1 MSTPRL
7 YLLDAYAL
15 IYRAYFA
22 FARNPRVNSKG
33 VDTSAVYGFMLA
45 LLDVI
50 EKHNPSHMAVVFDIG
65 GSQVREELF
74 PAYKANR
81 DETPEGIKVAVPYI
95 QQLLEAMRI
104 PALGV
109 HGFEADDVIG
119 TLAHKA
125 ESAGYEVFMMT
136 PDKDFGQLVTEKVK
150 ILKPGRGGEPAEI
163 LGVEEVCG
171 RWGIARVDQVIDML
185 GLMGDA
191 VDNIPGIPS
200 VGEKTAAK
208 LLAQYD
214 NMEGI
219 LAHADEIKGKLGE
232 KVREFADQGRLS
244 KVLAR
249 ILVDVPI
256 DLNEAD
262 LLRESPDTEALK
274 GLLDELEFRSLQRR
288 LLPNHA
294 GQGSA
299 PSQVQSAPKTREGDQ
314 KAESVSAF
322 ASPQAS
328 QGQMDLFGVA
338 ESTALQATVGSDAAT
353 TPHTY
358 TLMDSLPA
366 VQMLARKLSQQP
378 AICLDVETTSLNSL
392 EAELVGLSFS
402 YEAHTAYYV
411 ALPET
416 REDAQLLLDIL
427 REVLENPAI
436 EKVGHNLKYDV
447 QVLLSYGI
455 RLQGSLVD
463 TMLMHYLIEPDQRHG
478 MDDLAQNMLGYTPL
492 PISALIGPKGKN
504 QKSMRQIDPAVVAE
518 YAGEDADITWRLR
531 EVLAPQLASTGVE
544 SVYRNLEAPLIPVL
558 SDMERAGVKVDSEG
572 LVAFS
577 QELATDLARLEN
589 EIQEIAGRPF
599 NLGSPKQ
606 LGDILFDELK
616 IGQGKA
622 KKTKTGQYA
631 TGEEVLEFYAKAHPI
646 VEKILDWRQVGK
658 LKSTYVDA
666 LPLLVHPE
674 TGRIHTTF
682 NQAVAA
688 TGRLS
693 STNPNLQNIPI
704 RTERGRR
711 VRNLFVARDAD
722 HVLLSADYSQIELR
736 VIASMS
742 QDATMME
749 AFNSGEDIHAATAA
763 KVFGVPLSEVSREQR
778 SHAKTVNFGII
789 YGVSAFGLSNQT
801 TLSRSEAKEV
811 IDSYFATYP
820 GIKKFIDDQVASAR
834 NLGYVETLL
843 GRRRYLRDID
853 SRNQAVRGHSER
865 NAINAPIQG
874 TAADIVKLAM
884 INVHARMKAEG
895 ITSPMILQVHDEL
908 VFDVQR
914 KELDALKTL
923 VVEEMEK
930 AYPLSVPL
938 VADTG
943 VGATW
948 LEAH

>member
-1 MSTPRL
+1 MSAPRL

-15 IYRAYFA
+15 IFRAYFA

-45 LLDVI
+45 LLDVL
-50 EKHNPSHMAVVFDIG
+50 EKEKPTHIAVVFDVG
-65 GSQVREELF
+65 GSQAREELF
-74 PAYKANR
+74 PEYKANR

-95 QQLLEAMRI
+95 HQLLEAMKI

-109 HGFEADDVIG
+109 PGYEADDVIG
-119 TLAHKA
+119 TLAQKA
-125 ESAGYEVFMMT
+125 EKEGFDVFMMT
-136 PDKDFGQLVTEKVK
+136 PDKDFGQLVTEKIK
-150 ILKPGRGGEPAEI
+150 ILKPGRGGDPAEV
-163 LGVEEVCG
+163 LGMEEVCA
-171 RWGIARVDQVIDML
+171 RWGIARVDQVVDML

-208 LLAQYD
+208 LLAEYD
-214 NMEGI
+214 SLEGI
-219 LAHADEIKGKLGE
+219 LKHADEIKGKLGE
-232 KVREFADQGRLS
+232 KVREFAEQGRLS

-249 ILVDVPI
+249 ILTDAPI
-256 DLNEAD
+256 DVDERD
-262 LLRESPDTEALK
+262 LMREEPDTDALK
-274 GLLDELEFRSLQRR
+274 TLLDELEFRSLQRR
-288 LLPNHA
+288 LLPSAAAAATAAA
-294 GQGSA
+294 GQGAGTSA
-299 PSQVQSAPKTREGDQ
+299 SDAGAAGPVAGND
-314 KAESVSAF
+314 
-322 ASPQAS
+322 AS
-328 QGQMDLFGVA
+328 GQMDLFG
-338 ESTALQATVGSDAAT
+338 TALPAQEVLPGSDAT
-353 TPHTY
+353 STDHTY
-358 TLMDSLPA
+358 TLLDNAVA
-366 VQMLARKLSQQP
+366 VQFFARKLSEQ
-378 AICLDVETTSLNSL
+378 AAFCFDTETTSLDTL
-392 EAELVGLSFS
+392 EAELVGIAFS

-411 ALPET
+411 ALPAD
-416 REDAQLLLDIL
+416 REEAMALLEPL
-427 REVLENPAI
+427 RAPLENPVI
-436 EKVGHNLKYDV
+436 EKVGHNLKYDY
-447 QVLLSYGI
+447 QVLLNYGI
-455 RLQGSLVD
+455 RVQGALVD
-463 TMLMHYLIEPDQRHG
+463 TMLMHYLVEPDQRHG
-478 MDDLAQNMLGYTPL
+478 MDDLAQKLLGYTPI
-492 PISALIGPKGKN
+492 PITSLIGPKGKN
-504 QKSMRQIDPAVVAE
+504 QKSMREVDPAAVAE

-531 EVLAPQLASTGVE
+531 ETLQPMVESTGVTTI
-544 SVYRNLEAPLIPVL
+544 YRTMEAPLISVL
-558 SDMERAGVKVDSEG
+558 SHMEMAGVKVDSAG
-572 LVAFS
+572 
-577 QELATDLARLEN
+577 LATFSEELGQDLARLET
-589 EIQEIAGRPF
+589 EVQELAGREF

-631 TGEEVLEFYAKAHPI
+631 TGEEVLEAYAKAHPI

-666 LPLLVHPE
+666 LPQLVHPK

-742 QDATMME
+742 QDSAMLE
-749 AFNSGEDIHAATAA
+749 AFRSGEDIHAATAA

-820 GIKKFIDDQVASAR
+820 GIKKYIDDQVASAR
-834 NLGYVETLL
+834 SKGYVETLL

-884 INVHARMKAEG
+884 IQVHTRMQKEG
-895 ITSPMILQVHDEL
+895 FQSPMILQVHDEL

-914 KELDALKTL
+914 NELDGLKAL

-930 AYPLSVPL
+930 AYPLAVPL
-938 VADTG
+938 VAETG
-943 VGATW
+943 VGTTW

>member
-1 MSTPRL
+1 MSAPRL

-15 IYRAYFA
+15 IFRAYFA

-45 LLDVI
+45 LLDVL
-50 EKHNPSHMAVVFDIG
+50 EKEKPSHIAVVFDIG
-65 GSQVREELF
+65 GSQAREELF
-74 PAYKANR
+74 PEYKANR

-95 QQLLEAMRI
+95 HQLLEAMKI

-109 HGFEADDVIG
+109 PGYEADDVIG
-119 TLAHKA
+119 TLAQKA
-125 ESAGYEVFMMT
+125 EKEGFDVFMMT
-136 PDKDFGQLVTEKVK
+136 PDKDFGQLVTEKIK
-150 ILKPGRGGEPAEI
+150 ILKPGRGGDPAEV
-163 LGVEEVCG
+163 LGIEEVCA
-171 RWGIARVDQVIDML
+171 RWGIQRVDQVVDML

-208 LLAQYD
+208 LLAEYD
-214 NMEGI
+214 SLEGI
-219 LAHADEIKGKLGE
+219 LENAEAIKGKLGE

-249 ILVDVPI
+249 ILTDAPI
-256 DLNEAD
+256 DLDERD
-262 LLRESPDTEALK
+262 LLREDPDTEALK
-274 GLLDELEFRSLQRR
+274 TLLDELEFRSLQRR
-288 LLPNHA
+288 LLPSA
-294 GQGSA
+294 TAAPSA
-299 PSQVQSAPKTREGDQ
+299 PAAAGGSPAASGATPSAGP
-314 KAESVSAF
+314 
-322 ASPQAS
+322 ASMD
-328 QGQMDLFGVA
+328 GQMDLFG
-338 ESTALQATVGSDAAT
+338 TALPAQEVLPGSDAT
-353 TPHTY
+353 STEHTY
-358 TLMDSLPA
+358 TLLDNAVA
-366 VQMLARKLSQQP
+366 VQFFARKLAEQP
-378 AICLDVETTSLNSL
+378 AFCFDTETTSLDTL
-392 EAELVGLSFS
+392 EAELVGIAFS

-411 ALPET
+411 ALPAN
-416 REDAQLLLDIL
+416 REEAMALLEPL
-427 REVLENPAI
+427 RGPLENSAI
-436 EKVGHNLKYDV
+436 EKVGHNLKYDY
-447 QVLLSYGI
+447 QVLLNYGI
-455 RLQGSLVD
+455 RVQGALVD
-463 TMLMHYLIEPDQRHG
+463 TMLMHYLVEPDQRHG
-478 MDDLAQNMLGYTPL
+478 MDDLAQKLLGYS
-492 PISALIGPKGKN
+492 PISITSLIGPKGKN
-504 QKSMRQIDPAVVAE
+504 QKSMRDVEPASVAE

-531 EVLAPQLASTGVE
+531 NTLQPLVESTGVQ
-544 SVYRNLEAPLIPVL
+544 SIYQTMEAPLISVL
-558 SDMERAGVKVDSEG
+558 SDMELAGVKVDSEG
-572 LVAFS
+572 LASFS
-577 QELATDLARLEN
+577 EELGQDLARLES
-589 EIQEIAGRPF
+589 EVQELAGREF

-631 TGEEVLEFYAKAHPI
+631 TGEEVLEAYAKAHPI

-666 LPLLVHPE
+666 LPQLVHPK

-711 VRNLFVARDAD
+711 VRNLFVARDSD
-722 HVLLSADYSQIELR
+722 HVILSADYSQIELR

-742 QDATMME
+742 QDPAMLE
-749 AFNSGEDIHAATAA
+749 AFRSGEDIHAATAA

-820 GIKKFIDDQVASAR
+820 GIKKYIDDQVASAR
-834 NLGYVETLL
+834 SKGYVETLL

-884 INVHARMKAEG
+884 INVHARMQREG
-895 ITSPMILQVHDEL
+895 FQSPMILQVHDEL

-914 KELDALKTL
+914 SELDALKAL

-930 AYPLSVPL
+930 AYPLAVPL

-943 VGATW
+943 VGNTW

>member
-1 MSTPRL
+1 MSAPRL
-7 YLLDAYAL
+7 FLLDAYAL
-15 IYRAYFA
+15 IFRAYFA

-45 LLDVI
+45 LLDVL
-50 EKHNPSHMAVVFDIG
+50 EKEKPSHIAVVFDIG

-74 PAYKANR
+74 PEYKANR

-95 QQLLEAMRI
+95 HQLLEAMRI

-109 HGFEADDVIG
+109 PGYEADDVIG
-119 TLAHKA
+119 TLAQKA
-125 ESAGYEVFMMT
+125 EKEGFDVFMMT
-136 PDKDFGQLVTEKVK
+136 PDKDFGQLVTEKIK
-150 ILKPGRGGEPAEI
+150 ILKPGRGGDPAEV
-163 LGVEEVCG
+163 LGIEEVCA
-171 RWGIARVDQVIDML
+171 RWGIQRVDQVVDML

-208 LLAQYD
+208 LLAEYD
-214 NMEGI
+214 SLEGI
-219 LAHADEIKGKLGE
+219 LENADAIKGKLGE

-249 ILVDVPI
+249 ILTDAPI
-256 DLNEAD
+256 DLDERD
-262 LLRESPDTEALK
+262 LLREDPDTEALK
-274 GLLDELEFRSLQRR
+274 TLLDELEFRSLQRR
-288 LLPNHA
+288 LLPSA
-294 GQGSA
+294 AAAPSA
-299 PSQVQSAPKTREGDQ
+299 PAAAGGSPAASGATASGAPAATD
-314 KAESVSAF
+314 
-322 ASPQAS
+322 
-328 QGQMDLFGVA
+328 GQMDLFG
-338 ESTALQATVGSDAAT
+338 TALPAQEVLPGSDAT
-353 TPHTY
+353 STDHTY
-358 TLMDSLPA
+358 TLLDHAVA
-366 VQMLARKLSQQP
+366 VQFFARKLAEQP
-378 AICLDVETTSLNSL
+378 AFCFDTETTSLDTL
-392 EAELVGLSFS
+392 EAELVGIAFS

-411 ALPET
+411 ALPAN
-416 REDAQLLLDIL
+416 REEAMALLEPL
-427 REVLENPAI
+427 RGPLENPAI
-436 EKVGHNLKYDV
+436 EKVGHNLKYDY
-447 QVLLSYGI
+447 QVLLNYGI
-455 RLQGSLVD
+455 RVQGALVD
-463 TMLMHYLIEPDQRHG
+463 TMLMHYLVEPDQRHG
-478 MDDLAQNMLGYTPL
+478 MDDLAQKLLGYS
-492 PISALIGPKGKN
+492 PISITSLIGPKGKN
-504 QKSMRQIDPAVVAE
+504 QKSMRDVDPAAVAE

-531 EVLAPQLASTGVE
+531 STLQPLVESTGVQ
-544 SVYRNLEAPLIPVL
+544 SIYQTMEAPLISVL
-558 SDMERAGVKVDSEG
+558 SDMELAGVKVDSEG
-572 LVAFS
+572 LAAFS
-577 QELATDLARLEN
+577 EELGQDLARLEA
-589 EIQEIAGRPF
+589 EVHELAGQSF

-606 LGDILFDELK
+606 LGEVLFDGLQ
-616 IGQGKA
+616 IGRGKV

-631 TGEEVLEFYAKAHPI
+631 TGEEVLEGYVKEHPI

-666 LPLLVHPE
+666 LPQLVHPK

-711 VRNLFVARDAD
+711 VRNLFVARDSD

-742 QDATMME
+742 QDPAMLE
-749 AFNSGEDIHAATAA
+749 AFRSGEDIHAATAA

-820 GIKKFIDDQVASAR
+820 GIKKYIDDQVASAR
-834 NLGYVETLL
+834 SKGYVETLL

-884 INVHARMKAEG
+884 INVHARMQREG
-895 ITSPMILQVHDEL
+895 FQSPMILQVHDEL

-914 KELDALKTL
+914 SELDALKAL

-930 AYPLSVPL
+930 AYPLAVPL

-943 VGATW
+943 VGSTW

>member
-171 RWGIARVDQVIDML
+171 RWGIARVDKVIDML

-314 KAESVSAF
+314 KAERVSAF

-338 ESTALQATVGSDAAT
+338 ESTALQATEGSDAAT

-693 STNPNLQNIPI
+693 STNQNLQNIPI

-763 KVFGVPLSEVSREQR
+763 KVFGVPLSDVSREQR

>member
-1 MSTPRL
+1 MSAPRL
-7 YLLDAYAL
+7 FLLDAYAL
-15 IYRAYFA
+15 IFRAYFA

-45 LLDVI
+45 LLDVL
-50 EKHNPSHMAVVFDIG
+50 EKEKPSHIAVVFDIG

-74 PAYKANR
+74 PEYKANR

-95 QQLLEAMRI
+95 HQLLEAMRI

-109 HGFEADDVIG
+109 PGYEADDVIG
-119 TLAHKA
+119 TLAQKA
-125 ESAGYEVFMMT
+125 EKEGFDVFMMT
-136 PDKDFGQLVTEKVK
+136 PDKDFGQLVTEKIK
-150 ILKPGRGGEPAEI
+150 ILKPGRGGDPAEV
-163 LGVEEVCG
+163 LGIEEVCA
-171 RWGIARVDQVIDML
+171 RWGIQRVDQVVDML

-200 VGEKTAAK
+200 VGEKTAAI
-208 LLAQYD
+208 LLAEYD
-214 NMEGI
+214 SLEGI
-219 LAHADEIKGKLGE
+219 LENADAIKGKLGE

-249 ILVDVPI
+249 ILTDAPI
-256 DLNEAD
+256 DLDERD
-262 LLRESPDTEALK
+262 LLREDPDTEALK
-274 GLLDELEFRSLQRR
+274 TLLDELEFRSLQRR
-288 LLPNHA
+288 LLPSA
-294 GQGSA
+294 AAAPSA
-299 PSQVQSAPKTREGDQ
+299 PAAAGGSPAASGATASGAPAATD
-314 KAESVSAF
+314 
-322 ASPQAS
+322 
-328 QGQMDLFGVA
+328 GQMDLFG
-338 ESTALQATVGSDAAT
+338 TALPAQEVLPGSDAT
-353 TPHTY
+353 STDHTY
-358 TLMDSLPA
+358 TLLDHAVA
-366 VQMLARKLSQQP
+366 VQFFARKLAEQP
-378 AICLDVETTSLNSL
+378 AFCFDTETTSLDTL
-392 EAELVGLSFS
+392 EAELVGIAFS

-411 ALPET
+411 ALPAN
-416 REDAQLLLDIL
+416 REEAMALLEPL
-427 REVLENPAI
+427 RGPLENPAI
-436 EKVGHNLKYDV
+436 EKVGHNLKYDY
-447 QVLLSYGI
+447 QVLLNYGI
-455 RLQGSLVD
+455 RVQGALVD
-463 TMLMHYLIEPDQRHG
+463 TMLMHYLVEPDQRHG
-478 MDDLAQNMLGYTPL
+478 MDDLAQKLLGYS
-492 PISALIGPKGKN
+492 PISITSLIGPKGKN
-504 QKSMRQIDPAVVAE
+504 QKSMRDVDPAAVAE

-531 EVLAPQLASTGVE
+531 STLQPLVESTGVQ
-544 SVYRNLEAPLIPVL
+544 SIYQTMEAPLISVL
-558 SDMERAGVKVDSEG
+558 SDMELAGVKVDSEG
-572 LVAFS
+572 LAAFS
-577 QELATDLARLEN
+577 EELGQDLARLEA
-589 EIQEIAGRPF
+589 EVHELAGQSF

-606 LGDILFDELK
+606 LGEVLFDGLQ
-616 IGQGKA
+616 IGRGKV

-631 TGEEVLEFYAKAHPI
+631 TGEEVLEGYVKEHPI

-666 LPLLVHPE
+666 LPQLVHPK

-711 VRNLFVARDAD
+711 VRNLFVARDSD

-742 QDATMME
+742 QDPAMLE
-749 AFNSGEDIHAATAA
+749 AFRSGEDIHAATAA

-820 GIKKFIDDQVASAR
+820 GIKKYIDDQVASAR
-834 NLGYVETLL
+834 SKGYVETLL

-884 INVHARMKAEG
+884 INVHARMQREG
-895 ITSPMILQVHDEL
+895 FQSPMILQVHDEL

-914 KELDALKTL
+914 SELDALKAL

-930 AYPLSVPL
+930 AYPLAVPL

-943 VGATW
+943 VGTTW

>member
-1 MSTPRL
+1 MSAPRL
-7 YLLDAYAL
+7 FLLDAYAL
-15 IYRAYFA
+15 IFRAYFA

-45 LLDVI
+45 LLDVL
-50 EKHNPSHMAVVFDIG
+50 EKEKPSHIAVVFDIG

-74 PAYKANR
+74 PEYKANR

-95 QQLLEAMRI
+95 HQLLEAMRI

-109 HGFEADDVIG
+109 PGYEADDVIG
-119 TLAHKA
+119 TLAQKA
-125 ESAGYEVFMMT
+125 EKEGFDVFMMT
-136 PDKDFGQLVTEKVK
+136 PDKDFGQLVTEKIK
-150 ILKPGRGGEPAEI
+150 ILKPGRGGDPAEV
-163 LGVEEVCG
+163 LGIEEVCA
-171 RWGIARVDQVIDML
+171 RWGIQRVDQVVDML

-208 LLAQYD
+208 LLAEYD
-214 NMEGI
+214 SLEGI
-219 LAHADEIKGKLGE
+219 LENADAIKGKLGE

-249 ILVDVPI
+249 ILTDAPI
-256 DLNEAD
+256 DLDERD
-262 LLRESPDTEALK
+262 LLREDPDTEALK
-274 GLLDELEFRSLQRR
+274 TLLDELEFRSLQRR
-288 LLPNHA
+288 LLPSA
-294 GQGSA
+294 AAAPSA
-299 PSQVQSAPKTREGDQ
+299 PAAAGGSPAASGATASGAPAATD
-314 KAESVSAF
+314 
-322 ASPQAS
+322 
-328 QGQMDLFGVA
+328 GQMDLFG
-338 ESTALQATVGSDAAT
+338 TALPAQEVLPGSDAT
-353 TPHTY
+353 STDHTY
-358 TLMDSLPA
+358 TLLDHAVA
-366 VQMLARKLSQQP
+366 VQFFARKLAEQP
-378 AICLDVETTSLNSL
+378 AFCFDTETTSLDTL
-392 EAELVGLSFS
+392 EAELVGIAFS

-411 ALPET
+411 ALPAN
-416 REDAQLLLDIL
+416 REEAMALLEPL
-427 REVLENPAI
+427 RGPLENPAI
-436 EKVGHNLKYDV
+436 EKVGHNLKYDY
-447 QVLLSYGI
+447 QVLLNYGI
-455 RLQGSLVD
+455 RVQGALVD
-463 TMLMHYLIEPDQRHG
+463 TMLMHYLVEPDQRHG
-478 MDDLAQNMLGYTPL
+478 MDDLAQKLLGYS
-492 PISALIGPKGKN
+492 PISITSLIGPKGKN
-504 QKSMRQIDPAVVAE
+504 QKSMRDVDPAAVAE

-531 EVLAPQLASTGVE
+531 STLQPLVESTGVQ
-544 SVYRNLEAPLIPVL
+544 SIYQTMEAPLISVL
-558 SDMERAGVKVDSEG
+558 SDMELAGVKVDSEG
-572 LVAFS
+572 LAAFS
-577 QELATDLARLEN
+577 EELGQDLARLEA
-589 EIQEIAGRPF
+589 EVHELAGQSF

-606 LGDILFDELK
+606 LGEVLFDGLQ
-616 IGQGKA
+616 IGRGKV

-631 TGEEVLEFYAKAHPI
+631 TGEEVLEGYVKEHPI

-666 LPLLVHPE
+666 LPQLVHPK

-711 VRNLFVARDAD
+711 VRNLFVARDSD

-742 QDATMME
+742 QDPAMLE
-749 AFNSGEDIHAATAA
+749 AFRSGEDIHAATAA

-820 GIKKFIDDQVASAR
+820 GIKKYIDDQVASAR
-834 NLGYVETLL
+834 SKGYVETLL

-884 INVHARMKAEG
+884 INVHARMQREG
-895 ITSPMILQVHDEL
+895 FQSPMILQVHDEL

-914 KELDALKTL
+914 SELDALKAL

-930 AYPLSVPL
+930 AYPLAVPL

-943 VGATW
+943 VGTTW

>member
-1 MSTPRL
+1 MSAPRL
-7 YLLDAYAL
+7 FLLDAYAL
-15 IYRAYFA
+15 IFRAYFA

-45 LLDVI
+45 LLDVL
-50 EKHNPSHMAVVFDIG
+50 EKEKPSHIAVVFDIG

-74 PAYKANR
+74 PEYKANR

-95 QQLLEAMRI
+95 HQLLEAMRI

-109 HGFEADDVIG
+109 PGYEADDVIG
-119 TLAHKA
+119 TLAQKA
-125 ESAGYEVFMMT
+125 EKEGFDVFMMT
-136 PDKDFGQLVTEKVK
+136 PDKDFGQLVTEKIK
-150 ILKPGRGGEPAEI
+150 ILKPGRGGDPAEV
-163 LGVEEVCG
+163 LGIEEVCA
-171 RWGIARVDQVIDML
+171 RWGIQRVDQVVDML

-208 LLAQYD
+208 LLAEYD
-214 NMEGI
+214 SLEGI
-219 LAHADEIKGKLGE
+219 LENADAIKGKLGE

-249 ILVDVPI
+249 ILTDAPI
-256 DLNEAD
+256 DLDERD
-262 LLRESPDTEALK
+262 LLREDPDTEALK
-274 GLLDELEFRSLQRR
+274 TLLDELEFRSLQRR
-288 LLPNHA
+288 LLPSA
-294 GQGSA
+294 AAAPSA
-299 PSQVQSAPKTREGDQ
+299 PAAAGGSPAASGATASGAPAATD
-314 KAESVSAF
+314 
-322 ASPQAS
+322 
-328 QGQMDLFGVA
+328 GQMDLFG
-338 ESTALQATVGSDAAT
+338 TALPAQEVLPGSDAT
-353 TPHTY
+353 STDHTY
-358 TLMDSLPA
+358 TLLDHAVA
-366 VQMLARKLSQQP
+366 VQFFARKLAEQP
-378 AICLDVETTSLNSL
+378 AFCFDTETTSLDTL
-392 EAELVGLSFS
+392 EAELVGIAFS

-411 ALPET
+411 ALPAN
-416 REDAQLLLDIL
+416 REEAMALLEPL
-427 REVLENPAI
+427 RGPLENPAI
-436 EKVGHNLKYDV
+436 EKVGHNLKYDY
-447 QVLLSYGI
+447 QVLLNYGI
-455 RLQGSLVD
+455 RVQGALVD
-463 TMLMHYLIEPDQRHG
+463 TMLMHYLVEPDQRHG
-478 MDDLAQNMLGYTPL
+478 MDDLAQKLLGYS
-492 PISALIGPKGKN
+492 PISITSLIGPKGKN
-504 QKSMRQIDPAVVAE
+504 QKSMRDVDPAAVAE

-531 EVLAPQLASTGVE
+531 STLQPLVESTGVQ
-544 SVYRNLEAPLIPVL
+544 SIYQTMEAPLISVL
-558 SDMERAGVKVDSEG
+558 SDMELAGVKVDSEG
-572 LVAFS
+572 LAAFS
-577 QELATDLARLEN
+577 EELGQDLARLEA
-589 EIQEIAGRPF
+589 EVHELAGQSF

-606 LGDILFDELK
+606 LEEVLFDGLQ
-616 IGQGKA
+616 IGRGKV

-631 TGEEVLEFYAKAHPI
+631 TGEEVLEGYVKEHPI

-666 LPLLVHPE
+666 LPQLVHPK

-711 VRNLFVARDAD
+711 VRNLFVARDSD

-742 QDATMME
+742 QDPAMLE
-749 AFNSGEDIHAATAA
+749 AFRSGEDIHAATAA

-820 GIKKFIDDQVASAR
+820 GIKKYIDDQVASAR
-834 NLGYVETLL
+834 SKGYVETLL

-884 INVHARMKAEG
+884 INVHARMQREG
-895 ITSPMILQVHDEL
+895 FQSPMILQVHDEL

-914 KELDALKTL
+914 SELDALKAL

-930 AYPLSVPL
+930 AYPLAVPL

-943 VGATW
+943 VGTTW